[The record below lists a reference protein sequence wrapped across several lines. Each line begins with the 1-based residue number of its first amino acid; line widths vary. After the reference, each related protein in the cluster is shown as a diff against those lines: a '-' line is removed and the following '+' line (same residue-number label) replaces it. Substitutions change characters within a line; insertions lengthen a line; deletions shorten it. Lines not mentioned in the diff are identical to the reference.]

1 MLAPSFWD
9 LYASCY
15 DAISALTPYRAMV
28 DEIVGLI
35 PQAPLRLLDAG
46 CGTGN
51 LLLAIR
57 HQRPRAALTGMD
69 VSSSMLKRARS
80 KLADVDLRRS
90 DLDEPLPFEDG
101 AFDVVTSVNVLYAV
115 ADPARTVAEL
125 ERVLKPGGLLIICTP
140 RARPDLPKIVA
151 RHLSE
156 RGRLRSLPLML
167 RLVPIAVFNAIILAR
182 GQAGRYHFLEQ
193 AELARLVRDAA
204 ISKTYADQDWLARAS
219 VARPRA

>member
-15 DAISALTPYRAMV
+15 DAIAALTPYRAMV
-28 DEIVGLI
+28 DEIIGLV

-51 LLLAIR
+51 LLLALQR
-57 HQRPRAALTGMD
+57 RRPRAALTGVD
-69 VSSSMLKRARS
+69 LSPSMLKRARA

-90 DLDEPLPFEDG
+90 DLGERLPFEDG
-101 AFDVVTSVNVLYAV
+101 SFDVVTSVNVLYAV

-151 RHLSE
+151 RHLGE
-156 RGRLRSLPLML
+156 RGRLRSLPLLL
-167 RLVPIAVFNAIILAR
+167 RLVPIAIFNAVILAR
-182 GQAGRYHFLEQ
+182 GQAGQYHFFEQ
-193 AELARLVRDAA
+193 EELARLVRDAA
-204 ISKTYADQDWLARAS
+204 ISKTYADQDWLACAS
-219 VARPRA
+219 VAGPRA